1 MLQFDG
7 LLTRIEV
14 IEKLRV
20 KSTFLPETFCQAS
33 DYSLD
38 IRYHVMMSEIVHYGL
53 CRLTN
58 SLLTLSDAVDLREIE
73 TFDLIEDLNEPDNDN
88 LV

>member
-33 DYSLD
+33 DYPFD
-38 IRYHVMMSEIVHYGL
+38 VRDHVMMSKIVHYRL

-73 TFDLIEDLNEPDNDN
+73 TFDLIEDLNEPDNDD